1 MVTDLISADD
11 PNSIVARLQK
21 LGIIG
26 VGSEELLKKEV
37 SLAAGQRLDQGITGI
52 TMQLSTGHGNELVGA
67 DVQGLIFHREMYDP
81 VNNPTMREEIKKRT
95 ASIQEELNDL
105 QRGKISSRLR
115 DRIERAVNIDPS
127 DWQNLRFSSQATA
140 TQYRQDA
147 LALQSALLRGQTK
160 IQHIPELLKNASNML
175 KQDHFRIFKQMDI
188 ITRDNVMPNA
198 YLNLPTLP
206 FSQRNAIDTEDRVSN
221 SAGRMVLGDLVDDR
235 KKIRTNIDGI
245 GEVDLDLF
253 KFRLNEHKFLVSGSA
268 SNRLFEAFGGFDL
281 DDKVISDLSF
291 ITDTS
296 GARRLTSFVWRQPTG
311 PQEYALMFPHL
322 DEGTLQRLLGSHT
335 LFAERFQELSAAVSD
350 SVSEKKFGRIPTASS
365 KITAEELNKL
375 TQEEKILKYVSLM
388 ANNNKQEAKRYI
400 EGMDQ
405 NAPQFFEKVEKA
417 IFRIT
422 DVGNKTSKGVV
433 MGLEYGSE
441 AEGTSIEIKDIL
453 RHLHGHS
460 EVQEFDNRFI
470 TMQSI
475 PQKILEKVQKG
486 RFGTGLSMTAEE
498 ASQVRY
504 GAQYRSS
511 GFIKMFET
519 KASLVEDNFMIRSIS
534 DLIDENRTLFGG
546 QNSKQVLDNV
556 RSTTIGKMKKGPTGA
571 PLRKLEDTETVYRF
585 ASEILSDDTGKYGS
599 GLKMK
604 VEQIINQALNH
615 QQYAALKAE
624 DNLGVYVNKLGL
636 ATSID
641 SQRDEG
647 INSIFN
653 KIEELKKAGALPD
666 DVDIDA
672 IKESLGDL
680 RAKSILVYSPE
691 SAIDAALSRRWNIP

>member
-1 MVTDLISADD
+1 MVTDLISAEDS
-11 PNSIVARLQK
+11 NSIVARLQK

-37 SLAAGQRLDQGITGI
+37 SLAAGQKLDQGITGI

-67 DVQGLIFHREMYDP
+67 DVQALIFHREMYDP
-81 VNNPTMREEIKKRT
+81 VNNPTLREEIKKRT
-95 ASIQEELNDL
+95 VSIQQELRDL
-105 QRGKISSRLR
+105 QNGKISSRLR
-115 DRIERAVNIDPS
+115 DRIERAVNIDPN
-127 DWQNLRFSSQATA
+127 DWENLRFASQGTA
-140 TQYRQDA
+140 RQYRQDA
-147 LALQSALLRGQTK
+147 LALQSALLRGKTK
-160 IQHIPELLKNASNML
+160 IQNIPELLKTASNML

-188 ITRDNVMPNA
+188 VMPDGFRRDA

-206 FSQRNAIDTEDRVSN
+206 FSQRNAIDTEERVSN
-221 SAGRMVLGDLVDDR
+221 SAGRMILGDLVDDR
-235 KKIRTNIDGI
+235 KKIRTQIDGI

-311 PQEYALMFPHL
+311 PQEFALMFPHL

-375 TQEEKILKYVSLM
+375 TQEEKILKYVSLI

-400 EGMDQ
+400 QGMDQ
-405 NAPQFFEKVEKA
+405 NAPEFFEKVEKA

-422 DVGNKTSKGVV
+422 DVGTRMSEDVV
-433 MGLEYGSE
+433 MGLEYANE
-441 AEGTSIEIKDIL
+441 LEGTSIEIKDIL
-453 RHLHGHS
+453 RNLHGS
-460 EVQEFDNRFI
+460 DTVQEFDNRFI

-498 ASQVRY
+498 ASQARY

-519 KASLVEDNFMIRSIS
+519 KASLIEDDYMVRSIS
-534 DLIDENRTLFGG
+534 GLIDENQTLFAN

-571 PLRKLEDTETVYRF
+571 PLRTLGNTETAYRF
-585 ASEILSDDTGKYGS
+585 AGEILTDETGKYSS

-604 VEQIINQALNH
+604 VEQIINESLNR
-615 QQYAALKAE
+615 QQYAAFAAE
-624 DNLGVYVNKLGL
+624 DKLGIYVNKLGL

-641 SQRDEG
+641 SQRGEAMD
-647 INSIFN
+647 SIFN
-653 KIEELKKAGALPD
+653 KIAELKKAGALPKG
-666 DVDIDA
+666 VDIKA
-672 IKESLGDL
+672 IKESLNDL
-680 RAKSILVYSPE
+680 SAKSVLVYSPE
-691 SAIDAALSRRWNIP
+691 SAIDAALSRRWNNP